1 MTLQAK
7 ERSHM
12 NTFTID
18 DRLLKSTEWVADL
31 PLCRLFLQNDS
42 RYPWFILVPRASNLT
57 EMYQLTDVDQAQLM
71 TEISCVSRY
80 LKDELTAHKV
90 NVGALGN
97 VVPQLHIHVLGRDPS
112 DATWPGPVW
121 GVGTIEPYS
130 QEVLHGYVQRSQQWI
145 ARFY

>member
-1 MTLQAK
+1 
-7 ERSHM
+7 M

-31 PLCRLFLQNDS
+31 SLCRLFLQNDT
-42 RYPWFILVPRASNLT
+42 RYPWFVLVPHIADVT
-57 EMYQLTDVDQAQLM
+57 EMYQLLDADQAQLM
-71 TEISCVSRY
+71 TEISLISRY
-80 LKDELTAHKV
+80 LKEELSVHKV

-97 VVPQLHIHVLGRDPS
+97 VVPQLHIHVLGRDPN
-112 DATWPGPVW
+112 DATWPNPVW

-130 QEVLHGYVQRSQQWI
+130 HEALHEYVQRSQQWV